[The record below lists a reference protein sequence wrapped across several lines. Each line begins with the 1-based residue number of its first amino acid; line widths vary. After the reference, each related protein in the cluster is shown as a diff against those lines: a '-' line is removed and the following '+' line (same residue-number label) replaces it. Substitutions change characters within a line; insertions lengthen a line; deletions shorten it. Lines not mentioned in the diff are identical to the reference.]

1 MLVGQILQGK
11 VWSKA
16 FPMAV
21 RKIILA
27 NPGSVTEDQI
37 SVRANARVKVDVR
50 VGLGFQLR
58 LTLGLG

>member
-27 NPGSVTEDQI
+27 NPGSVTEAQI
-37 SVRANARVKVDVR
+37 RVRANARVKVDVR